1 VISDISE
8 RKRAEEA
15 LRAREAEVE
24 RLNAVLGRR
33 VDERTAQL
41 EEQRVRLQAIVDTVA
56 EGIITF
62 DQQGVIDSINA
73 AALQIF
79 GYRAEEVRGCAVSL
93 LVPGAA
99 HTVMNDLQAAR
110 DALIASARSVAGRH
124 KEGRLIELELSLS
137 EIKLPQAHRFVAVF
151 RDVSEKRR
159 LETQLRER
167 QEDAAQLH
175 RLRTAGELAGV
186 LAHQLNQ
193 PLTAILGFA
202 EAAAGRMRRGAADP
216 DQLSVTLAE
225 IAEQAHRAAQ
235 VIRDLRHF
243 LSRERGEMIPTDLNA
258 TVQRAY
264 ELMSVLANDAGVVLR
279 LDLSRD
285 IAPVPMF
292 RSQIEQVLLILID
305 NAIDAILDESAAV
318 APAPRRAAM
327 IGLSTALA
335 ADAGSVV
342 VTVRDSGPGLDQARA
357 ERIFEP
363 LYTTKINGVGLG
375 LSIARSVIDAHGG
388 RIWAEAGSAGI
399 FHFMLPVKQ

>member
-1 VISDISE
+1 
-8 RKRAEEA
+8 
-15 LRAREAEVE
+15 
-24 RLNAVLGRR
+24 
-33 VDERTAQL
+33 
-41 EEQRVRLQAIVDTVA
+41 
-56 EGIITF
+56 
-62 DQQGVIDSINA
+62 
-73 AALQIF
+73 
-79 GYRAEEVRGCAVSL
+79 
-93 LVPGAA
+93 
-99 HTVMNDLQAAR
+99 
-110 DALIASARSVAGRH
+110 
-124 KEGRLIELELSLS
+124 
-137 EIKLPQAHRFVAVF
+137 
-151 RDVSEKRR
+151 
-159 LETQLRER
+159 
-167 QEDAAQLH
+167 
-175 RLRTAGELAGV
+175 
-186 LAHQLNQ
+186 
-193 PLTAILGFA
+193 
-202 EAAAGRMRRGAADP
+202 
-216 DQLSVTLAE
+216 
-225 IAEQAHRAAQ
+225 
-235 VIRDLRHF
+235 
-243 LSRERGEMIPTDLNA
+243 
-258 TVQRAY
+258 
-264 ELMSVLANDAGVVLR
+264 VLANDAGVVLR